1 MIILDQVSKLYGGTV
16 QALQNVSLH
25 VGRGECKFV
34 IGSTGAGKTTL
45 IKLICALEQPTSGLV
60 SVLDHDLSSADAG
73 RIQALRRHMGVIF
86 QDYRLIEDWSTYD
99 NLAVVLEV
107 MRKPPFF
114 VRQRVWKVL
123 KLVGLQ
129 HKVYQKAKHLSGG
142 EKKRLALGRAIIHEP
157 DILLADEP
165 LGSLDEAMA
174 AYVMN
179 QIVQLSRKG
188 MAVLITT
195 HTHHPLMQS
204 GAVVNLMKGSLR
216 D

>member
-1 MIILDQVSKLYGGTV
+1 MIILEQVSKQYGGTV
-16 QALQNVSLH
+16 QALQDVSLH

-45 IKLICALEQPTSGLV
+45 VKLLCALERPTRGLV
-60 SVLDHDLSSADAG
+60 SVLDHDLSSADTG
-73 RIQALRRHMGVIF
+73 RIQAIRRHMGVIF
-86 QDYRLIEDWSTYD
+86 QDYRLIEDWSAYD

-107 MRKPPFF
+107 LGKPPFF

-123 KLVGLQ
+123 KWVGLQ

-195 HTHHPLMQS
+195 HTYHPLMQS
-204 GAVVNLMKGSLR
+204 GAVVNLMKGSLGE
-216 D
+216 